1 MSLKSTKLE
10 KKSLEKY
17 SVKSNYYCIRI
28 MNDLHINR
36 KFFFTKFLSKNR
48 DTMCLKHEILQDTVS
63 QCGKMKKIGLTKRK
77 FRQINSLVISLVK
90 TLISRNFCQK
100 SVRVENTTL

>member
-1 MSLKSTKLE
+1 MFEIYKME

-48 DTMCLKHEILQDTVS
+48 DTLCLKHEILQDTVWKNEKFTAA
-63 QCGKMKKIGLTKRK
+63 CGKNRIYSHAFLAKI
-77 FRQINSLVISLVK
+77 S
-90 TLISRNFCQK
+90 
-100 SVRVENTTL
+100 